1 VGKPNQVMAA
11 VGRAAAWLLP
21 AGRRD
26 WVAAVWA
33 EAREVP
39 PGLTRLAWRAGGV
52 WMLAREVLMPRRLG
66 RALLLAAAAAAVAW
80 VTWPQ
85 PWAGHIAEGRFD
97 AIAPALLV
105 VAVLPLLARRLFG
118 PASSSRVARSMRVL
132 CGATVLALVSAFTVL
147 DAYNQRA
154 PRQPAYLRVFC
165 GPNCPGA
172 VPGRGNGGPTWQAEI
187 LIMLLIIGYVGVTF
201 YLTSRRIALTRSTL
215 VIGIGAGLLFGAVMF
230 AVDPLGVTNLATN
243 PWLPGSAS
251 DPLVA
256 LAWILL
262 FGGPAA
268 AGVLA
273 GRRCRGPGGARPV
286 HMVRFGQGVAAGLLA
301 NGLAAMLTSILGTGT
316 ALLLVRSPGL
326 VHWVTPGRH
335 LTAIATYRYELNTGN
350 NAGGYLLMLMFF
362 PVIGL
367 IMSTLAAGITNP
379 APRQSDSPG
388 NGGGPPPGP
397 GPEPG
402 PEPSGGGRAAE
413 DRVPV
418 LVLAGQ

>member
-1 VGKPNQVMAA
+1 VGKLNQIMAA
-11 VGRAAAWLLP
+11 AGRSVAWLLP

-26 WVAAVWA
+26 WAAAIWA
-33 EAREVP
+33 EARAVP

-52 WMLAREVLMPRRLG
+52 WMLAREALMPRRLG
-66 RALLLAAAAAAVAW
+66 RALLFAAAAAAAGW
-80 VTWPQ
+80 AAWPQ
-85 PWAGHIAEGRFD
+85 PWAGHIAEARFN

-105 VAVLPLLARRLFG
+105 VAVLPLLSGRLFG
-118 PASSSRVARSMRVL
+118 PASPGRTARFMRVL
-132 CGATVLALVSAFTVL
+132 CGATVLGLVSAFTVL
-147 DAYNQRA
+147 DAYDQLA
-154 PRQPAYLRVFC
+154 PTKPAYFRIFC

-187 LIMLLIIGYVGVTF
+187 LIMGLIVGYVGVTF
-201 YLTSRRIALTRSTL
+201 YLTSRRAALTRSTL
-215 VIGIGAGLLFGAVMF
+215 VIGTGTGLLFGAVMF

-243 PWLPGSAS
+243 PWLPGSAA
-251 DPLVA
+251 DPLVV
-256 LAWILL
+256 LAWIML

-273 GRRCRGPGGARPV
+273 GRRCRGPGGARRP

-301 NGLAAMLTSILGTGT
+301 NGLAAMLTSMLGAGT
-316 ALLLVRSPGL
+316 ALLLVKSPGL

-367 IMSTLAAGITNP
+367 VMSTLAAAITNP
-379 APRQSDSPG
+379 APRQSD
-388 NGGGPPPGP
+388 
-397 GPEPG
+397 
-402 PEPSGGGRAAE
+402 
-413 DRVPV
+413 RVPV
-418 LVLAGQ
+418 LVLRGPRVTGRR

>member
-1 VGKPNQVMAA
+1 MGKWARMTAA
-11 VGRAAAWLLP
+11 VRRGGAWLLP

-52 WMLAREVLMPRRLG
+52 WMLAREALMPPRLG
-66 RALLLAAAAAAVAW
+66 RTLLFAAAAAATAW

-105 VAVLPLLARRLFG
+105 VAVLPLMSVRLFG
-118 PASSSRVARSMRVL
+118 PASPSRVARSIRVL
-132 CGATVLALVSAFTVL
+132 CGATVLTLVSAFTVM
-147 DAYNQRA
+147 DAYDQRA

-172 VPGRGNGGPTWQAEI
+172 VPGQGRGGPTWQAEI
-187 LIMLLIIGYVGVTF
+187 LIMLLIIGYVSATLF
-201 YLTSRRIALTRSTL
+201 LTSRRAGLARSTL
-215 VIGIGAGLLFGAVMF
+215 VISIGTGLLFGAVMV

-243 PWLPGSAS
+243 PWLPGSAA

-256 LAWILL
+256 LAWVLL

-268 AGVLA
+268 AAVLA
-273 GRRCRGPGGARPV
+273 GRRYRGPDGVEPP
-286 HMVRFGQGVAAGLLA
+286 HTVRFSQGAAAGLLA
-301 NGLAAMLTSILGTGT
+301 NGLAAMVTSVLGAGT
-316 ALLLVRSPGL
+316 VLLISRSPGL

-335 LTAIATYRYELNTGN
+335 LTAIATYRYQLNTGG

-367 IMSTLAAGITNP
+367 IMSTLAAGIANP

-388 NGGGPPPGP
+388 SGGGPPGP
-397 GPEPG
+397 EPEPG
-402 PEPSGGGRAAE
+402 PEPPGGGRAEA
-413 DRVPV
+413 DRV
-418 LVLAGQ
+418 LALT